1 VTEEAATSRVD
12 RSRPVVPDITYVGF
26 LLGHGGD
33 ALQMLALADGMQR
46 RGATVTIVVPAVP
59 ESITFAER
67 AESLGV
73 ACERTSSLR
82 VSAEG
87 SQQRLVDVIGLLR
100 SIRSPLVHFHTG
112 NSCLPRSVM
121 IALELLRYRRGF
133 VTLQSPYETIV
144 PGSLRTRFWA
154 ATARRRFVAVISP
167 SDHGRRFQVTCGV
180 PAERAV
186 TVRNSIDVARWAN
199 GDPCGPR
206 QQLGVAD
213 DDPLV
218 VFSSRIDGQ
227 KRPVDAVRM
236 FAAVAAEFPR
246 ARLVYVGDGALR
258 QAVVGEADR
267 LGLGGRVDL
276 VGYQT
281 NVEDWVAA
289 ATVWILPTERE
300 NFSLAVLE
308 AMASGRAVLST
319 SCPGN
324 DEVLVDGEN
333 AAVFAVGDID
343 GGARRLRELLVDETL
358 RTRLGDRA
366 AVTAAQFSSEV
377 MVDGYRSVYLRSASA
392 PEHLLR
398 GS

>member
-1 VTEEAATSRVD
+1 VTEEAATQHLD
-12 RSRPVVPDITYVGF
+12 RSRPEADITYVGF

-33 ALQMLALADGMQR
+33 ALQMLALADGMQS
-46 RGATVTIVVPAVP
+46 RGVPVKIVVPAVP

-73 ACERTSSLR
+73 ACERTSLFR
-82 VSAEG
+82 VSATG
-87 SQQRLVDVIGLLR
+87 SQQRLVDIIRLLR
-100 SIRSPLVHFHTG
+100 SIRSPVVHFHTG

-121 IALELLRYRRGF
+121 LALELLRYRRGF

-144 PGSLRTRFWA
+144 PGSSRARFWA
-154 ATARRRFVAVISP
+154 ITASRRFVAVISP
-167 SDHGRRFQVTCGV
+167 SDHGSRFQVRCGV
-180 PAERAV
+180 PASKAV
-186 TVRNSIDVARWAN
+186 TVRNSIDVARWAG
-199 GDPCGPR
+199 GDPRGPR
-206 QQLGVAD
+206 QRLGVAV

-227 KRPVDAVRM
+227 KRPVDAVRI
-236 FAAVAAEFPR
+236 FAGVATEFPR
-246 ARLVYVGDGALR
+246 ARLVFVGDGALR
-258 QAVVGEADR
+258 QAVVDEAER
-267 LGLGGRVDL
+267 LGVTDRVEL

-308 AMASGRAVLST
+308 ALAAGRAVLST

-324 DEVLVDGEN
+324 DEVLVDREN
-333 AAVFAVGDID
+333 AAVFAVGDVE
-343 GGARRLRELLVDETL
+343 GGARRLRELLADEAM
-358 RTRLGDRA
+358 RRELGSRA
-366 AVTAAQFSSEV
+366 AETARQFSSDA
-377 MVDGYRSVYLRSASA
+377 MVEAYRSVYLRSASA
-392 PEHLLR
+392 PERLHR